1 MTGNA
6 SADEN
11 QLQEPG
17 NPLDAKPSDS
27 ITGITQQQDVGLAT
41 GSNPVEPEPEQEG
54 GLRAW
59 LAIVGS
65 FLVYFATFGVVNSFG
80 VFQAIYQ
87 LDYLKDYS
95 PSTISFIGTLQI
107 ALMYLSGA
115 VAGALFDTYGLK
127 VRNPLF
133 PPTRALIR
141 ARN

>member
-1 MTGNA
+1 MAGNA

-17 NPLDAKPSDS
+17 IPLTVKPSDS
-27 ITGITQQQDVGLAT
+27 ITGITQQQDGGSAT

-54 GLRAW
+54 DLRAW

-80 VFQAIYQ
+80 FFQTFYQ

-107 ALMYLSGA
+107 TLMYLSGA

-127 VRNPLF
+127 VRNPFL
-133 PPTRALIR
+133 PPTRVLIR
-141 ARN
+141 AKN